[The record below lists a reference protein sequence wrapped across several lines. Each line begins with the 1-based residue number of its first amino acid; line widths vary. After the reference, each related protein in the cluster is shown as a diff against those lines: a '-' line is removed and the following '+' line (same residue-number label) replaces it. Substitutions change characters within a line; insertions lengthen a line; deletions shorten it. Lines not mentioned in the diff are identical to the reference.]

1 MRNFVFHNRAVTAM
15 KKLFPFL
22 TTIAAALC
30 LTSCD
35 NTGKGYCRIE
45 GFAQGGTWHIICK
58 LPGKARA
65 QDIKATADSI
75 LIEIDQS
82 ISGYNKGSLLSRI
95 NAGEDLPL
103 DNHFIANF
111 TRSKEI
117 WQQSG
122 GAFDPSAAPL
132 FDLWGFGFTNG
143 DNVTDGAVDSIKAFI
158 GMNHFALEEREDGIH
173 LTRDDERCKLNFNA
187 IAQGY
192 SCDCIAS
199 TLKERGCSDYLV
211 EVGREIVCS
220 GRSARGGLWNIALEK
235 PVDGAEEGAEQIE
248 EMLELT
254 DCGVVTSGNYR
265 KFYVK
270 DGQKFA
276 HTIDP
281 ATGRPVTHH
290 LLSATVITCDAT
302 TADAYATWMMVIGPD
317 SARAV
322 ASTMPD
328 VKIRLIE

>member
-1 MRNFVFHNRAVTAM
+1 MGKQVFAIILA
-15 KKLFPFL
+15 
-22 TTIAAALC
+22 AAALS
-30 LTSCD
+30 LASCRD
-35 NTGKGYCRIE
+35 GGGYCRVE
-45 GFAQGGTWHIICK
+45 GFAQGGTWHIICA
-58 LPGKARA
+58 LPEDLDA
-65 QDIKATADSI
+65 QDVRHLADS
-75 LIEIDQS
+75 LLLEIDNS
-82 ISGYNKGSLLSRI
+82 ISGYNKGSILSRL

-103 DNHFIANF
+103 DRHFITNF

-132 FDLWGFGFTNG
+132 FDLWGFGFENG
-143 DNVTDGAVDSIKAFI
+143 GNVTDAAVDSIKAFV
-158 GMNHFALEEREDGIH
+158 GMDHFALEERGDGIH
-173 LTRDDERCKLNFNA
+173 LVRDDSRCKLNFNA

-192 SCDCIAS
+192 SCDCIAAA
-199 TLKERGCSDYLV
+199 LRDAGCVDYLV

-220 GRSARGGLWNIALEK
+220 GRSARGNKWNIALEK
-235 PVDGAEEGAEQIE
+235 PVDGAREGEEQIE
-248 EMLELT
+248 EVLELT

-270 DGQKFA
+270 DGQKYA

-290 LLSATVITCDAT
+290 LLSATVITGDAT
-302 TADAYATWMMVIGPD
+302 TADAMATWFMVIGAD

-322 ASTMPD
+322 TATMPD
-328 VKIRLIE
+328 VEIKLIE